1 MPTTRFLQPGGAG
14 CYHCVSRVVDRRF
27 VLDTEEKRHFR
38 KWMRKLETFCGVE
51 VITYCLMSNH
61 FHILLRVPDKEA
73 APKLTVESLLALLPV
88 IYRGED
94 LLSAVQEIERAL
106 AAQDEARV
114 GRILA
119 RYEARRHSLPVFMK
133 ELKQRFTRWFN
144 RQHSRKGTLWE
155 ERYRSVLVEG
165 EASAL
170 TAVAAY
176 IDLNPVRAGIADSP
190 EDYLWSG
197 YAEACGGGKRARRGL
212 VSILGRKA
220 PPEAAPASGELPV
233 YGVAGSSAGSEPDA
247 VSDPLAVPPGSTSL
261 CEELWPAPA
270 GASKPQR
277 DPTWKDF
284 ADGYRLILFDIGA
297 EIAPDAQ
304 RGDPGRRGFAAK
316 RVEGEHR
323 RGGRLPLAKAV
334 RCRLRHF
341 TDAAVL
347 GSEAF
352 VDSVFAAFPERF
364 GPKRES
370 GARQLRGIEA
380 GALRCLRDLQAG
392 G

>member
-1 MPTTRFLQPGGAG
+1 MPTTRFLQPGGDG
-14 CYHCVSRVVDRRF
+14 YYHCVSRVVDRRF

-61 FHILLRVPDKEA
+61 FHILLRVPDKES
-73 APKLTVESLLALLPV
+73 APKLTVEALLGLLPV
-88 IYRGED
+88 IYQGED

-106 AAQDEARV
+106 AAQDDAWV

-165 EASAL
+165 AASTLA
-170 TAVAAY
+170 TVAAY
-176 IDLNPVRAGIADSP
+176 VDLNPVRAGIVENP
-190 EDYLWSG
+190 EDYSWSG

-212 VSILGRKA
+212 LSILGRE
-220 PPEAAPASGELPV
+220 EAGGHAVPSD
-233 YGVAGSSAGSEPDA
+233 GSSEAQAIEDESEA
-247 VSDPLAVPPGSTSL
+247 ESGGGSTAL
-261 CEELWPAPA
+261 AETLWPPLP
-270 GASKPQR
+270 GASKGR
-277 DPTWKDF
+277 RAPTWQDF
-284 ADGYRLILFDIGA
+284 GAGYRLLLFEEGV
-297 EIAPDAQ
+297 EIAPDAAS
-304 RGDPGRRGFAAK
+304 GDAGRRGIRAE
-316 RVEGEHR
+316 RVERERR
-323 RGGRLPLAKAV
+323 RGGRLTLRQAL
-334 RCRLRHF
+334 RCCTRHF
-341 TDAAVL
+341 TEGAVL

-352 VDSVFAAFPERF
+352 VESVFEAFRERF

-370 GARQLRGIEA
+370 GARALRGIEA
-380 GALRCLRDLQAG
+380 EGLHALRDLQG
-392 G
+392 EPVR

>member
-14 CYHCVSRVVDRRF
+14 YYHCVSRVVDRRF
-27 VLDTEEKRHFR
+27 VLDTDEKRHFR
-38 KWMRKLETFCGVE
+38 KWMRKLETFCDVE

-61 FHILLRVPDKEA
+61 FHILLRVPDKES
-73 APKLTVESLLALLPV
+73 APKLTVEALLGLLPV
-88 IYRGED
+88 IYQGED

-144 RQHSRKGTLWE
+144 RQHSRQGTLWE

-170 TAVAAY
+170 ATVAAY
-176 IDLNPVRAGIADSP
+176 VDLNPVRAGIVESP
-190 EDYLWSG
+190 EDYPWSG

-212 VSILGRKA
+212 LSILERQEVGA
-220 PPEAAPASGELPV
+220 HAVAS
-233 YGVAGSSAGSEPDA
+233 D
-247 VSDPLAVPPGSTSL
+247 GSTEASAIEDESGKESDEGSTAL
-261 CEELWPAPA
+261 AEELWPPLP
-270 GASKPQR
+270 GASKGR
-277 DPTWKDF
+277 RVATWQDF
-284 ADGYRLILFDIGA
+284 GAGYRLLLFEEGV
-297 EIAPDAQ
+297 EIAPDAAS
-304 RGDPGRRGFAAK
+304 GDLGRRGIRAE
-316 RVEGEHR
+316 RVEEERR
-323 RGGRLPLAKAV
+323 RGGRLTLRQAL
-334 RCRLRHF
+334 RCRTRHF
-341 TDAAVL
+341 TEGAVL

-352 VDSVFAAFPERF
+352 VESVFEAFRERF

-370 GARQLRGIEA
+370 GARKLRGVEA
-380 GALRCLRDLQAG
+380 EGLHALRDLRSEPVH
-392 G
+392 